1 MSDNKTILE
10 KFKAIL
16 ADMGKAKVSLAT
28 ETLGEGKATLEA
40 EMFEAG
46 QPVFIVDGDQRIPLP
61 VGEYTLDSGMI
72 LIVEEE
78 GVIAE
83 MKSAEEEPAMEE
95 EEPVAQADAPTATP
109 PAKSII
115 ESIVKETKFEAQEKE
130 ITELKA
136 QIAEL
141 TKVEEVIELKD
152 ESIKFNPENKAEFKM
167 NLGKNIK
174 GDSISKNVMSK
185 IANLK

>member
-1 MSDNKTILE
+1 MDNKTFLE
-10 KFKAIL
+10 KFKAVFNKETVEIN
-16 ADMGKAKVSLAT
+16 LAT
-28 ETLGEGKATLEA
+28 ETLGDGQATLEA
-40 EMFEAG
+40 ESFEAG
-46 QPVFIVDGDQRIPLP
+46 QPVMIVDGDQRVPLP
-61 VGEYTLDSGMI
+61 VGEYPLDNGMT
-72 LIVEEE
+72 LIVVEEGIIDSMVEATPEGEEE
-78 GVIAE
+78 VA
-83 MKSAEEEPAMEE
+83 
-95 EEPVAQADAPTATP
+95 EEPVAQADAPNATP

-115 ESIVKETKFEAQEKE
+115 ESIVKETKFQAQEKE

-141 TKVEEVIELKD
+141 MKVEEVIELKD